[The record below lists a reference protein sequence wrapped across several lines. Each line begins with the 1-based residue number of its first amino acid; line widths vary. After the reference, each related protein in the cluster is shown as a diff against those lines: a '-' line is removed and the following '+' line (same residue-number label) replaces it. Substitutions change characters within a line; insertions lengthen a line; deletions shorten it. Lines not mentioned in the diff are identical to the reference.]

1 MLYNEYLPFYLETKN
16 CNLSHKQEQEPALV
30 RYPEPEVL
38 PTLATYAV
46 ANISHMISMKEVWE

>member
-1 MLYNEYLPFYLETKN
+1 
-16 CNLSHKQEQEPALV
+16 
-30 RYPEPEVL
+30 VL